1 MSKPSLIIIE
11 GAQGVGKGTIT
22 TMLREKIPYSTLMR
36 LSGIKDKSMETGLE
50 KVYALRKNELAFIL
64 NCANTDTTFV
74 LDRFY
79 LSEKV
84 YCNLGYKSYNF
95 QDETNLLNEDLNEL
109 SNHYNVYVIGLI
121 LEDTSLYQERLNR
134 DKAVFEHSKFNTD
147 NSVKQ
152 QQEYIKEITNIKEN
166 YPKINCLLLDN
177 SSTPQ
182 KTFNQIIEFCGVAL

>member
-1 MSKPSLIIIE
+1 MNKSSLIIVE

-36 LSGIKDKSMETGLE
+36 LNGIKDKSIETGLE
-50 KVYALRKNELAFIL
+50 KVYALRSNELEFIL

-95 QDETNLLNEDLNEL
+95 QYETNLLHEDLNEL

-134 DKAVFEHSKFNTD
+134 DKAVFEHSKFNID
-147 NSVKQ
+147 NSIKQ
-152 QQEYIKEITNIKEN
+152 QQEYIKEINNIKEN
-166 YPKINCLLLDN
+166 YPSINCMLLDN
-177 SSTPQ
+177 STTPEE
-182 KTFNQIIEFCGVAL
+182 TFDKIIEFCGVKL